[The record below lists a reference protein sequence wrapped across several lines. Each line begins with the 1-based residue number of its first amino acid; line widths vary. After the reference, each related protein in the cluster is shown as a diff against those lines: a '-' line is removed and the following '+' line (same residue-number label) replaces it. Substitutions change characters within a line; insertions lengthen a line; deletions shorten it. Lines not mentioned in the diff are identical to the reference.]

1 MLNNMV
7 NNSIGILYWLDYQSN
22 QDNNIIKNTPTKKV
36 SFSNINQIILI
47 ASYKDLDLWWKKKDY
62 FISSIF

>member
-7 NNSIGILYWLDYQSN
+7 NNSIGILYWLDYQSTQN
-22 QDNNIIKNTPTKKV
+22 NNIIKKNPSKKV
-36 SFSNINQIILI
+36 SFSNINQIII
-47 ASYKDLDLWWKKKDY
+47 ISSYKELDLWWKKKDH

>member
-7 NNSIGILYWLDYQSN
+7 NNSIGILYWLDYQSTQN
-22 QDNNIIKNTPTKKV
+22 NNIIKKNPSKKV
-36 SFSNINQIILI
+36 SFSNIKQIII
-47 ASYKDLDLWWKKKDY
+47 ISSYKELDLWWKKKDY

>member
-1 MLNNMV
+1 MI
-7 NNSIGILYWLDYQSN
+7 NNSIGILYWLDFQSN

-47 ASYKDLDLWWKKKDY
+47 SSYKDLDLWWKKKDFY
-62 FISSIF
+62 ILSVF

>member
-1 MLNNMV
+1 MI
-7 NNSIGILYWLDYQSN
+7 NNSIGILYWLDFQSN

-47 ASYKDLDLWWKKKDY
+47 ASYKDLDLWWKKKDFY
-62 FISSIF
+62 ILSVF

>member
-1 MLNNMV
+1 MYNNMI
-7 NNSIGILYWLDYQSN
+7 NNSIGILYWLDFQSN

-47 ASYKDLDLWWKKKDY
+47 ASYKDLDLWWKKKDFY
-62 FISSIF
+62 ILSVF